1 MNGFEYLFI
10 LLRDVYRFITGATG
24 YGLVTWFLAFVFAWS
39 GLVKLRQPVLAAMAI
54 TDFRV
59 VHRVQPIFGY
69 LLGAVE
75 TLLALGLA
83 FKLLPRLTLFF
94 TFLLLCLFTLLI
106 ARSLRRGEDFACFC
120 FGNGESKLSQWTL
133 ARTGLLAFLAGITV
147 TVSIPPDL
155 YQGFQTNIFQAVI
168 AISILGNIILLAQLS
183 RLIAWG
189 KDSFR
194 GERDSILEVNK

>member
-1 MNGFEYLFI
+1 MNGFEYLLV
-10 LLRDVYRFITGATG
+10 LLRDVYRLITGAIG

-54 TDFRV
+54 VDFKV
-59 VHRVQPIFGY
+59 VHRVRPIFGY

-83 FKLLPRLTLFF
+83 SKLLPRLTLFF

-106 ARSLRRGEDFACFC
+106 ARSLWKAENFTCFC
-120 FGNGESKLSQWTL
+120 FGNDEAKLSQWTL
-133 ARTGLLAFLAGITV
+133 ARTGLLAFLAGITG
-147 TVSIPPDL
+147 SAPIPPDL
-155 YQGFQTNIFQAVI
+155 NQGFQINIFQAVI
-168 AISILGNIILLAQLS
+168 AISLLGIIVLLGQLS

-189 KDSFR
+189 KESFQV
-194 GERDSILEVNK
+194 ERDSLLEVNR